1 MVAMFNADSTV
12 LDTIDCRARRCRKT
26 SGRAGGRPVHF
37 IVIGDDLAIITE
49 SRITV
54 VDLKCRLPD
63 DMTPKAEAGLEAIA
77 EHA

>member
-1 MVAMFNADSTV
+1 MLTV
-12 LDTIDCRARRCRKT
+12 LCWTPLTVERAVARKT
-26 SGRAGGRPVHF
+26 SGRTGGRPVHF
-37 IVIGDDLAIITE
+37 IVVGDDLAIITE